1 MLNNL
6 KLNHIDQAQAQT
18 IKDNEIELLRV
29 VDCLS
34 NGFQIGN
41 DKDTYII
48 VRKLKKNDR
57 KKKDIILLLRIQRN
71 YYNCFP

>member
-18 IKDNEIELLRV
+18 IKNNEIELLRV
-29 VDCLS
+29 VAAMS
-34 NGFQIGN
+34 EGFKIGN
-41 DKDTYII
+41 DKDQYII

-57 KKKDIILLLRIQRN
+57 KKKDNNIIGENTTQLV
-71 YYNCFP
+71 

>member
-1 MLNNL
+1 MINNL

-41 DKDTYII
+41 DKDQYII
-48 VRKLKKNDR
+48 VRKLKKNDK
-57 KKKDIILLLRIQRN
+57 KKKDNSIIAENSTELLR
-71 YYNCFP
+71 

>member
-29 VDCLS
+29 VDCF
-34 NGFQIGN
+34 NDGFQIGN
-41 DKDTYII
+41 DKDQYII
-48 VRKLKKNDR
+48 VRKLKKNDK
-57 KKKDIILLLRIQRN
+57 KKKDNSIIAENSTELLR
-71 YYNCFP
+71 

>member
-1 MLNNL
+1 MLNIL

-18 IKDNEIELLRV
+18 IKDNEIELLSV

-41 DKDTYII
+41 DPDTYII
-48 VRKLKKNDR
+48 KKKLKKNDK
-57 KKKDIILLLRIQRN
+57 KKKDNNIIAENSTELLR
-71 YYNCFP
+71 

>member
-1 MLNNL
+1 MINNL

-29 VDCLS
+29 VDFL
-34 NGFQIGN
+34 NDGFRIGN
-41 DKDTYII
+41 DKDQYII

-57 KKKDIILLLRIQRN
+57 KKKENNIIGENTTELL
-71 YYNCFP
+71 

>member
-1 MLNNL
+1 MINNL

-29 VDCLS
+29 VDYL
-34 NGFQIGN
+34 NDGFRIGN
-41 DKDTYII
+41 DKDQYIV

-57 KKKDIILLLRIQRN
+57 KKKDNNIIGENTTELL
-71 YYNCFP
+71 

>member
-1 MLNNL
+1 MINNL

-29 VDCLS
+29 VDCF
-34 NGFQIGN
+34 NDGFQIGN
-41 DKDTYII
+41 DKDQYII

-57 KKKDIILLLRIQRN
+57 KKKDNNIIGENTTELL
-71 YYNCFP
+71 